1 MCHSITISLCMIV
14 KNEKLTLDRCL
25 TSIKDA
31 VDEIIIV
38 DTGSTD
44 STKNIA
50 KKYTNKIFDFKWID
64 DFSAARNFSFGKA
77 TMDYILWLDAD
88 DYVEPEDLEKLKKLK
103 NSFDT
108 SIDSVT
114 MKYVL
119 TKDSNG
125 SPSFISIRNRLVKR
139 TKNFKWIGAVHEYLE
154 VYGKIYDSDIK
165 ITHGKVKNTPNRN
178 IEIYEKMIKSKID
191 FTPRDMFYYANELT
205 EHKRYAEAI
214 EYYNMFID
222 SKKGWIEDILYS
234 LGKLA
239 DCYEALGNLAKRD
252 EVLFKSF
259 EYDVPRPEFCCRLGY
274 KFLQENK
281 IKQSIFWYELA
292 TKVEKPN
299 QGFVNIACSTWLP
312 HIQLCICYYKLGDIE
327 KSYMHNEEAR
337 KYDPNNP
344 MVLQNKV
351 LLENILNNK

>member
-14 KNEKLTLDRCL
+14 KDEELSLDRCL
-25 TSIKDA
+25 SSIKDA

-44 STKNIA
+44 STKNVA
-50 KKYTNKIFDFKWID
+50 KKYTDKIYDFTWID
-64 DFSAARNFSFGKA
+64 DFSAARNFAFSKA

-88 DYVEPEDLEKLKKLK
+88 DYIEPPDLEKLKELK
-103 NSFDT
+103 NDFDK

-119 TKDSNG
+119 AKDLNG
-125 SPSFISIRNRLVKR
+125 NPSFISTRNRLVKR
-139 TKNFKWIGAVHEYLE
+139 SRNFKWIGAVHEYLE
-154 VYGKIYDSDIK
+154 VYGKIYNSDIQ
-165 ITHGKVKNTPNRN
+165 IIHGKIKNTPNRN
-178 IEIYEKMIKSKID
+178 IEIYEKMIESKKD
-191 FTPRDMFYYANELT
+191 FSPRDMFYYANELA

-214 EYYNMFID
+214 EYYNMFIN

-239 DCYEALGNLAKRD
+239 DCYEALGDLSKRD
-252 EVLFKSF
+252 EALFKSL
-259 EYDVPRPEFCCRLGY
+259 EYDIPRPDFCCRLGF

-281 IKQSIFWYELA
+281 IKQAIFWYELA
-292 TKVEKPN
+292 TKVEKPK
-299 QGFVNIACSTWLP
+299 QGFVNIACYTWLP
-312 HIQLCICYYKLGDIE
+312 HIQLCICYYKLGDME

-337 KYDPNNP
+337 KYSPNNP
-344 MVLQNKV
+344 MVLQNKTF
-351 LLENILNNK
+351 LESLIDSK